1 MTDEVLV
8 PAEVAVILRVS
19 ESTVRRMVVR
29 GALVRIAG
37 TALLLIPRRSVDRL
51 LEGYD
56 ADCGRAWR
64 GDGGEAAERT
74 LPDRGD
80 DGLRDGGVA
89 EDTRMARLGHSTT
102 AMSRRYAKASEAQDR
117 DAAERLGRALSG

>member
-80 DGLRDGGVA
+80 DGR
-89 EDTRMARLGHSTT
+89 R
-102 AMSRRYAKASEAQDR
+102 SRRYAKASEAQDR
-117 DAAERLGRALSG
+117 DAAERLGRALGGTG